1 MAAHAHDMFCP
12 LTYSEDHSQYLKNQL
27 SKIFAQQDANSSDVQ
42 SGKMR
47 DSADLLF
54 TACSRTTH
62 PSNDTCKINSK
73 VTFALGANTAVNT
86 LLIDFNF
93 IMIDLAKYYMHYVMV

>member
-12 LTYSEDHSQYLKNQL
+12 LTDSEDHYLKNQL
-27 SKIFAQQDANSSDVQ
+27 SKIFAQQDAKSADVQ

-73 VTFALGANTAVNT
+73 VTFASSANTAVNT

>member
-12 LTYSEDHSQYLKNQL
+12 LTDSEDHSHYLKNQL
-27 SKIFAQQDANSSDVQ
+27 SKIFAQQDAKSADVQ

-62 PSNDTCKINSK
+62 PSNDTCQINSK
-73 VTFALGANTAVNT
+73 VTLTAVNT

>member
-1 MAAHAHDMFCP
+1 MAAYAHDMFCP
-12 LTYSEDHSQYLKNQL
+12 LTYSEDHSHYLKNQW

-42 SGKMR
+42 SGKTR

-73 VTFALGANTAVNT
+73 VTFKLKAQTQQ
-86 LLIDFNF
+86 LI
-93 IMIDLAKYYMHYVMV
+93 LY